1 MSLRHFITTKRILT
15 LNIKYEELVKS
26 RSVLKKYLKTNTLP
40 ADIANAISVSI
51 RTLEGTI
58 ATIETYGL
66 RNKGIEW

>member
-1 MSLRHFITTKRILT
+1 MT
-15 LNIKYEELVKS
+15 YEELVKS

-40 ADIANAISVSI
+40 TDVANAISVSI
-51 RTLEGTI
+51 RTLEGAI